1 MCTEEGWKLKIKG
14 QRKTKE
20 LKVLRETSLLLYKCR
35 TQKQKVINDQTKNPR
50 KKARKKVENYISNEK
65 DPMLIFQPTVRKRTI
80 VAVIIKWNY
89 STTDYN
95 VSFVWLQVKS
105 NWKRTKSMFN
115 NEDVC
120 PAKRARIQNDTAA
133 NIRTN
138 SSENQI
144 WVNQR
149 KYKIKLRKN
158 LMHREY
164 KVLISI
170 ERVERRR
177 R

>member
-1 MCTEEGWKLKIKG
+1 MCTEEGWRLKIKSL
-14 QRKTKE
+14 RETKE
-20 LKVLRETSLLLYKCR
+20 LKVLHETSSLLYKMSY
-35 TQKQKVINDQTKNPR
+35 TKTKKWLTIKQKIPEKWQE
-50 KKARKKVENYISNEK
+50 KVKDYISNEK

-149 KYKIKLRKN
+149 K
-158 LMHREY
+158 
-164 KVLISI
+164 
-170 ERVERRR
+170 
-177 R
+177 